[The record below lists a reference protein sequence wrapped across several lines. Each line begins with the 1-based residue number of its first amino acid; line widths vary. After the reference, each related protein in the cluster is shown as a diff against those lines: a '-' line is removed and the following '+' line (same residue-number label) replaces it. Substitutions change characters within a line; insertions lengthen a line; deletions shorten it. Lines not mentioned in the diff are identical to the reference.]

1 MKVTL
6 TGTGSP
12 IPDPN
17 RAGPSTLVQCVGQNI
32 LIDCGRGVA
41 MRLAAA
47 GVPVP
52 FLSAILVT
60 HLHSDHITD
69 LNDIVTTRWILTPE
83 ATPTIVSGPVGMKK
97 VVDGMMA
104 MLTPDQ
110 KYRHDHHAD
119 LRSGPGMQVVVREVS
134 PGDEFKIGDAR
145 IIVGRTDHRPVTP
158 TIGFRI
164 EAEGK
169 SVVLAGDTVP
179 WSELDD
185 LCRGADIYV
194 QTVLRPDLVE
204 LVKQFVPALASR
216 SNDILNYHS
225 SVEDAAKTAAR
236 AGVKTLMLTHYVP
249 AMQAGQEADWLALAT
264 PHFSGNIV
272 LGPDLTAAEA

>member
-17 RAGPSTLVQCVGQNI
+17 RAGPSTLVQCAGQNI

-41 MRLAAA
+41 MRLAAT
-47 GVPVP
+47 GVPAP

-69 LNDIVTTRWILTPE
+69 LNDLVTTRWILTPE
-83 ATPTIVSGPVGMKK
+83 ATATVVYGPVGLKK

-110 KYRHDHHAD
+110 KYRHDHHSD
-119 LRSGPGMQVVVREVS
+119 LRNGPGMQVDVHEVE
-134 PGDEFKIGDAR
+134 PGDEFNIGGAR
-145 IIVGRTDHRPVTP
+145 VIVGRTDHRPVTP

-179 WSELDD
+179 CSELDA
-185 LCRGADIYV
+185 LCSGADIYV

-204 LVKQFVPALASR
+204 LVKNFVPALASR
-216 SNDILNYHS
+216 TNDILDYHS
-225 SVEDAAKTAAR
+225 TVEDAAKTAAR
-236 AGVKTLMLTHYVP
+236 AGVKTLMLTHFVP
-249 AMQAGQEADWLALAT
+249 AMQTGQEADWLAFAT
-264 PHFSGNIV
+264 PHFTGKIV
-272 LGPDLTAAEA
+272 LGPDLTSAEA

>member
-1 MKVTL
+1 
-6 TGTGSP
+6 
-12 IPDPN
+12 
-17 RAGPSTLVQCVGQNI
+17 
-32 LIDCGRGVA
+32 
-41 MRLAAA
+41 MRLVAA
-47 GVPVP
+47 GVPAP
-52 FLSAILVT
+52 FISAILIT

-69 LNDIVTTRWILTPE
+69 LNDLVTTRWILTPE
-83 ATPTIVSGPVGMKK
+83 ATPTIVYGPLGTQK

-119 LRSGPGMQVVVREVS
+119 LRSGPGLQVVVHEVV
-134 PGDEFKIGDAR
+134 PGDEFMIGEAR
-145 IIVGRTDHRPVTP
+145 VIVGRTDHRPVTP

-179 WSELDD
+179 CDELDA
-185 LCRGADIYV
+185 LCLNADIYV
-194 QTVLRPDLVE
+194 QTVLRPDLLE

-216 SNDILNYHS
+216 STDILDYHS
-225 SVEDAAKTAAR
+225 NVEDAAKTASR

-249 AMQAGQEADWLALAT
+249 AMQPGQEADWLALAAA
-264 PHFSGNIV
+264 HFSGNIV
-272 LGPDLTAAEA
+272 LGPDLTSAEA

>member
-6 TGTGSP
+6 LGTGSP

-17 RAGPSTLVQCVGQNI
+17 RAGPCTLVQAGQQNI
-32 LIDCGRGVA
+32 MIDCGRA
-41 MRLAAA
+41 AIMRLLGA
-47 GVPVP
+47 GVLPGMV
-52 FLSAILVT
+52 STILIT

-69 LNDIVTTRWILTPE
+69 LNDLVTTRWILTPE
-83 ATPTIVSGPVGMKK
+83 ATPTVVYGPPGTQK

-119 LRSGPGMQVVVREVS
+119 LRSGPGLQVVVHEVA

-145 IIVGRTDHRPVTP
+145 VIVGRTDHRPVTP

-179 WSELDD
+179 CSELDD

-194 QTVLRPDLVE
+194 QTVLRPDLLE

-216 SNDILNYHS
+216 TTDTLDYHS
-225 SVEDAAKTAAR
+225 SVEDAAKTATR

-249 AMQAGQEADWLALAT
+249 AMQPGQEADWVALAAA
-264 PHFSGNIV
+264 HFGGNIV

>member
-12 IPDPN
+12 IPDPH
-17 RAGPSTLVQCVGQNI
+17 RAGPSTLVQCAEQNI

-83 ATPTIVSGPVGMKK
+83 ATPTIVYGPVGMKK

-119 LRSGPGMQVVVREVS
+119 LRSGPGMQVVVHEVS

-179 WSELDD
+179 CSELDD

-216 SNDILNYHS
+216 TNDILDYHS

>member
-1 MKVTL
+1 MKVIL

-17 RAGPSTLVQCVGQNI
+17 RAGPSTLVQCAGQNI

-83 ATPTIVSGPVGMKK
+83 ATPTVIYGPVGMKK

-119 LRSGPGMQVVVREVS
+119 LRNGPGMQVVVHEVS

-145 IIVGRTDHRPVTP
+145 VIVGRTDHRPVTP

-179 WSELDD
+179 CSELDD

-216 SNDILNYHS
+216 SNDILDYHS

-249 AMQAGQEADWLALAT
+249 AMQTGQESDWLALAA
-264 PHFSGNIV
+264 PHFTGKIV
-272 LGPDLTAAEA
+272 LGPDLTSTEA

>member
-12 IPDPN
+12 IPDPH
-17 RAGPSTLVQCVGQNI
+17 RAGPSTLVQCAGQNI

-52 FLSAILVT
+52 FISAILIT

-69 LNDIVTTRWILTPE
+69 LNDLVTTRWILSPL
-83 ATPTIVSGPVGMKK
+83 ATPTMIYGPVGTQK
-97 VVDGMMA
+97 VVDAMMA

-119 LRSGPGMQVVVREVS
+119 LRSGPGMQAVVHEVA
-134 PGDEFKIGDAR
+134 PGDEFNIGDAR
-145 IIVGRTDHRPVTP
+145 LIVGRTDHRPVTP

-179 WSELDD
+179 CDELDA
-185 LCRGADIYV
+185 LCKGADIYV
-194 QTVLRPDLVE
+194 QTVLRPDLLE
-204 LVKQFVPALASR
+204 LVKQFMPALAAR
-216 SNDILNYHS
+216 TNDILDYHS
-225 SVEDAAKTAAR
+225 SVEDAAKTATR

-249 AMQAGQEADWLALAT
+249 AMQAGQEADWLAVASA
-264 PHFSGNIV
+264 HFAGKIV
-272 LGPDLTAAEA
+272 LGPDLTTAET

>member
-17 RAGPSTLVQCVGQNI
+17 RAGPSTLVQCAGQNI
-32 LIDCGRGVA
+32 LSDCGRGVA
-41 MRLAAA
+41 RRLAAA

-83 ATPTIVSGPVGMKK
+83 ATPTVIYGPPGTQK

-119 LRSGPGMQVVVREVS
+119 LRNGPGMQVVVHEVS
-134 PGDEFKIGDAR
+134 PGDKFKIGDAR
-145 IIVGRTDHRPVTP
+145 VIVGRTDHRPVAP

-179 WSELDD
+179 CSELDD
-185 LCRGADIYV
+185 LCRDADIYV

-216 SNDILNYHS
+216 TNDILDYHS

-264 PHFSGNIV
+264 PHFSGKIV
-272 LGPDLTAAEA
+272 LGPDLTSADA

>member
-12 IPDPN
+12 IPDAN

-41 MRLAAA
+41 MRLVAA

-52 FLSAILVT
+52 FISAILIT

-69 LNDIVTTRWILTPE
+69 LNDLVTTRWILSPQ
-83 ATPTIVSGPVGMKK
+83 ATPTIIYGPPGTQK

-104 MLTPDQ
+104 MLTLDE

-119 LRSGPGMQVVVREVS
+119 LRSGPGLQVVVHEVQ
-134 PGDEFKIGDAR
+134 PGDEFKIGEAR
-145 IIVGRTDHRPVTP
+145 VVVGRTDHRPVTP

-179 WSELDD
+179 CTELDV
-185 LCRGADIYV
+185 LCKNADIYV
-194 QTVLRPDLVE
+194 QTVLRPDLME
-204 LVKQFVPALASR
+204 LVKQFMPALAAR
-216 SNDILNYHS
+216 STDILDYHS
-225 SVEDAAKTAAR
+225 SVEDAAKTATR

-249 AMQAGQEADWLALAT
+249 AMQVGQEADWLALAAA
-264 PHFSGNIV
+264 HFAGKIV
-272 LGPDLTAAEA
+272 LGSDLTFAEA

>member
-83 ATPTIVSGPVGMKK
+83 ATPTVVYGPPGTQK

-119 LRSGPGMQVVVREVS
+119 LRSGPGLQVVVHEVQ

-145 IIVGRTDHRPVTP
+145 VIVGRTDHRPVTP

-164 EAEGK
+164 EADGK

-179 WSELDD
+179 CSELDD
-185 LCRGADIYV
+185 LCRDADIYV
-194 QTVLRPDLVE
+194 QTVLCPDLVE

-216 SNDILNYHS
+216 TNDILDYHS

-249 AMQAGQEADWLALAT
+249 AMQAGPEADWLALAT
-264 PHFSGNIV
+264 PHFSGKIV
-272 LGPDLTAAEA
+272 LGPDLTSAET

>member
-17 RAGPSTLVQCVGQNI
+17 RAGPSTLVQCAGQNI

-83 ATPTIVSGPVGMKK
+83 ATPTVIYGPPGTQK

-119 LRSGPGMQVVVREVS
+119 LRSGPGLQVVVHEVA

-145 IIVGRTDHRPVTP
+145 VIVGRTDHRPVTP

-179 WSELDD
+179 CSELDD

-236 AGVKTLMLTHYVP
+236 ASVKTLMLTHYVP
-249 AMQAGQEADWLALAT
+249 AMQNGQEADWLALAT
-264 PHFSGNIV
+264 PHFTGTIV
-272 LGPDLTAAEA
+272 LGPDLTSAEA

>member
-17 RAGPSTLVQCVGQNI
+17 RAGPSTLVQCAGQNI

-52 FLSAILVT
+52 FLSAILIT

-83 ATPTIVSGPVGMKK
+83 ATPTVVYGPPGTQK

-119 LRSGPGMQVVVREVS
+119 LRSGPGMQVVVHEVS

-145 IIVGRTDHRPVTP
+145 VIVGRTDHRPVTP
-158 TIGFRI
+158 TIGFRV

-179 WSELDD
+179 CSELDD

-194 QTVLRPDLVE
+194 QTVLRPDLIE

-216 SNDILNYHS
+216 SNDTLDYHS
-225 SVEDAAKTAAR
+225 SVEDSAKTAAR

-249 AMQAGQEADWLALAT
+249 AMQSGQEADWLALAT
-264 PHFSGNIV
+264 PHFAGKIV
-272 LGPDLTAAEA
+272 LGPDLTSAEA

>member
-12 IPDPN
+12 IPDPH
-17 RAGPSTLVQCVGQNI
+17 RAGPSTLVQCAGQNI

-83 ATPTIVSGPVGMKK
+83 ATPTIIYGPVGMKK

-110 KYRHDHHAD
+110 KYRHDHRAD
-119 LRSGPGMQVVVREVS
+119 LRNGPGMQVVVHEVS

-145 IIVGRTDHRPVTP
+145 VIVGRTDHRPVTP

-179 WSELDD
+179 CNELDD

-216 SNDILNYHS
+216 TNDILDYHS
-225 SVEDAAKTAAR
+225 SVEDAAKTATR

-249 AMQAGQEADWLALAT
+249 AMQAGQE
-264 PHFSGNIV
+264 
-272 LGPDLTAAEA
+272 

>member
-12 IPDPN
+12 IPDAN
-17 RAGPSTLVQCVGQNI
+17 RAGPSTLVQCAGQNI

-41 MRLAAA
+41 MRLVAA
-47 GVPVP
+47 GVPAP
-52 FLSAILVT
+52 FISAILIT

-69 LNDIVTTRWILTPE
+69 LNDLVTTRWILTPE
-83 ATPTIVSGPVGMKK
+83 ATPTVIYGPLGTQK

-119 LRSGPGMQVVVREVS
+119 LRSGPGLQVVVHEVQ

-145 IIVGRTDHRPVTP
+145 VIVGRTDHRPVTP

-179 WSELDD
+179 CSELDD

-194 QTVLRPDLVE
+194 QTVLRPDLIE
-204 LVKQFVPALASR
+204 LVKAVC
-216 SNDILNYHS
+216 
-225 SVEDAAKTAAR
+225 
-236 AGVKTLMLTHYVP
+236 AGTR
-249 AMQAGQEADWLALAT
+249 LALK
-264 PHFSGNIV
+264 
-272 LGPDLTAAEA
+272 

>member
-1 MKVTL
+1 
-6 TGTGSP
+6 
-12 IPDPN
+12 
-17 RAGPSTLVQCVGQNI
+17 VQCAGQNI

-41 MRLAAA
+41 MRLVAV
-47 GVPVP
+47 GVPAP
-52 FLSAILVT
+52 FLSAILIT

-69 LNDIVTTRWILTPE
+69 LNDLVTTRWILTPE
-83 ATPTIVSGPVGMKK
+83 ATPTVVYGPLGTQK

-119 LRSGPGMQVVVREVS
+119 LRSGPGLQVEVHEVQ
-134 PGDEFKIGDAR
+134 PGEEFKIGEAR
-145 IIVGRTDHRPVTP
+145 VIVGRTDHRPVTP

-179 WSELDD
+179 CDELDA
-185 LCRGADIYV
+185 LCKNADIYV
-194 QTVLRPDLVE
+194 QTVLRPDLLE

-216 SNDILNYHS
+216 TTDILDYHS
-225 SVEDAAKTAAR
+225 NVEDAAKTAAR

-249 AMQAGQEADWLALAT
+249 AMQPGQEADWHALAT

-272 LGPDLTAAEA
+272 LGPDLTSAEA

>member
-12 IPDPN
+12 IPDAN
-17 RAGPSTLVQCVGQNI
+17 RAGPSTLVQCAGQNI

-41 MRLAAA
+41 MRLVAV
-47 GVPVP
+47 GVPAP
-52 FLSAILVT
+52 FVSAILIT

-69 LNDIVTTRWILTPE
+69 LNDLVTTRWILTPE
-83 ATPTIVSGPVGMKK
+83 ATPTVVYGPLGTQK

-119 LRSGPGMQVVVREVS
+119 LRSGPGLQVEVHEVQ

-145 IIVGRTDHRPVTP
+145 VIVGRTDHRPVTP

-179 WSELDD
+179 CDELDA
-185 LCRGADIYV
+185 LCKNADIYV
-194 QTVLRPDLVE
+194 QTVLRPDLLE

-216 SNDILNYHS
+216 TTDILDYHS
-225 SVEDAAKTAAR
+225 NVEDAAKTAAR

-249 AMQAGQEADWLALAT
+249 AMQPGQEAEWLALAT

-272 LGPDLTAAEA
+272 LGPDLTSAEA

>member
-12 IPDPN
+12 IPDPH

-83 ATPTIVSGPVGMKK
+83 ATPTIIYGPVGMKK

-119 LRSGPGMQVVVREVS
+119 LRNGPGMQVVVHEVS

-145 IIVGRTDHRPVTP
+145 VIVGRTDHRPVTP

-179 WSELDD
+179 CNELDD

-216 SNDILNYHS
+216 TNDILDYHS

-264 PHFSGNIV
+264 PHFAGKIV

>member
-52 FLSAILVT
+52 FLSAILIT

-83 ATPTIVSGPVGMKK
+83 ATPTVIYGPPGTQK

-119 LRSGPGMQVVVREVS
+119 LRNGPGMQVVVHEVL

-145 IIVGRTDHRPVTP
+145 VIVGRTDHRPVTP

-164 EAEGK
+164 EADGK

-179 WSELDD
+179 CGELDD
-185 LCRGADIYV
+185 LCRDADIYV

-216 SNDILNYHS
+216 TNDILDYHS
-225 SVEDAAKTAAR
+225 TVQQAGQTAAR
-236 AGVKTLMLTHYVP
+236 NGVKKLMLTHYVP
-249 AMQAGQEADWLALAT
+249 TMQPGSEDEWRALAAE
-264 PHFSGNIV
+264 HFSGEII
-272 LGPDLTAAEA
+272 LGPDLTSLEV

>member
-1 MKVTL
+1 
-6 TGTGSP
+6 
-12 IPDPN
+12 
-17 RAGPSTLVQCVGQNI
+17 
-32 LIDCGRGVA
+32 

-69 LNDIVTTRWILTPE
+69 LNDLVTTRWILTPE
-83 ATPTIVSGPVGMKK
+83 ATPTIIYGPVGMKK

-119 LRSGPGMQVVVREVS
+119 LRNGPGMQVVVHEVS

-145 IIVGRTDHRPVTP
+145 VIVGRTDHRPVTP

-179 WSELDD
+179 CNELDD

-216 SNDILNYHS
+216 TNDILDYHS
-225 SVEDAAKTAAR
+225 SVEDAAKTATR

-264 PHFSGNIV
+264 PHFAGKIV

>member
-12 IPDPN
+12 IPDAN
-17 RAGPSTLVQCVGQNI
+17 RAGPSTLVQCAGQNI

-41 MRLAAA
+41 MRLVAA
-47 GVPVP
+47 GVPAP
-52 FLSAILVT
+52 FISAILIT

-69 LNDIVTTRWILTPE
+69 LNDLVTTRWILTPE
-83 ATPTIVSGPVGMKK
+83 ATPTVIYGPLGTQK

-119 LRSGPGMQVVVREVS
+119 LRSGPGMQIIVHEVV

-145 IIVGRTDHRPVTP
+145 VIVGRTDHRPVIP

-179 WSELDD
+179 CDELDA
-185 LCRGADIYV
+185 LCKNADIYV
-194 QTVLRPDLVE
+194 QTVLRPDLIE

-216 SNDILNYHS
+216 SNDILDYHS
-225 SVEDAAKTAAR
+225 NVEDAAKTAAR
-236 AGVKTLMLTHYVP
+236 AGVKTLMMTHYVP
-249 AMQAGQEADWLALAT
+249 AMQPGQEADWLALAT
-264 PHFSGNIV
+264 PHFNGNIV
-272 LGPDLTAAEA
+272 LGPDLTSAEA

>member
-1 MKVTL
+1 
-6 TGTGSP
+6 
-12 IPDPN
+12 
-17 RAGPSTLVQCVGQNI
+17 VQCAGQNI

-83 ATPTIVSGPVGMKK
+83 ATPTVIYGPVGMKK

-119 LRSGPGMQVVVREVS
+119 LRNGPGMQVEVHEVS
-134 PGDEFKIGDAR
+134 PGDEFKIGDAHV
-145 IIVGRTDHRPVTP
+145 IIGRTDHRPVTP

-179 WSELDD
+179 CSELDD
-185 LCRGADIYV
+185 LCHDADIYV

-216 SNDILNYHS
+216 TNDILDYHS

-249 AMQAGQEADWLALAT
+249 AMQPGQEADWLALAT
-264 PHFSGNIV
+264 PHFTGKIV

>member
-1 MKVTL
+1 
-6 TGTGSP
+6 
-12 IPDPN
+12 
-17 RAGPSTLVQCVGQNI
+17 VQCAGQNI

-83 ATPTIVSGPVGMKK
+83 ATPTIIYGPVGMKK

-119 LRSGPGMQVVVREVS
+119 LRSGPGMQVVVHEVS
-134 PGDEFKIGDAR
+134 PGDEFKIGDAHV
-145 IIVGRTDHRPVTP
+145 IVGRTDHRPVTP

-179 WSELDD
+179 CSELDD

-216 SNDILNYHS
+216 TNDIVNYHS
-225 SVEDAAKTAAR
+225 SVEDAAKTATR

-249 AMQAGQEADWLALAT
+249 AMQPGQEADWLALAT
-264 PHFSGNIV
+264 PHFAGKIV
-272 LGPDLTAAEA
+272 LGPDLTTAEA

>member
-17 RAGPSTLVQCVGQNI
+17 RAGPSTLVQCSGQNI

-52 FLSAILVT
+52 FLSAILIT

-69 LNDIVTTRWILTPE
+69 LNDLVTTRWILTPE
-83 ATPTIVSGPVGMKK
+83 ATPTVIYGPVGMKK

-110 KYRHDHHAD
+110 KYRHGHHAD
-119 LRSGPGMQVVVREVS
+119 LRSGPGMQVVVHEVS

-145 IIVGRTDHRPVTP
+145 VTVGRTDHRPVIP

-179 WSELDD
+179 CDELDA
-185 LCRGADIYV
+185 LCKNADIYV
-194 QTVLRPDLVE
+194 QTVLRPDLLE

-216 SNDILNYHS
+216 TTDILDYHS
-225 SVEDAAKTAAR
+225 NVEDAAKTAAR

-249 AMQAGQEADWLALAT
+249 AMQPGQEADWLALAT

-272 LGPDLTAAEA
+272 LGPDLTSAEA

>member
-1 MKVTL
+1 MKVIL

-12 IPDPN
+12 IPDAH
-17 RAGPSTLVQCVGQNI
+17 RAGPSTLVQCAGQNI

-41 MRLAAA
+41 MRLVAA
-47 GVPVP
+47 GVPAP

-60 HLHSDHITD
+60 HLHSKHITD
-69 LNDIVTTRWILTPE
+69 LNDIVTTRWILSPT
-83 ATPTIVSGPVGMKK
+83 ATPTVVYGPVGLQK

-104 MLTPDQ
+104 MLKLDE

-119 LRSGPGMQVVVREVS
+119 LREGPGMQVSIGEARVV
-134 PGDEFKIGDAR
+134 
-145 IIVGRTDHRPVTP
+145 VGRTDHRPVAP

-179 WSELDD
+179 CAELDD

-204 LVKQFVPALASR
+204 LVK
-216 SNDILNYHS
+216 
-225 SVEDAAKTAAR
+225 
-236 AGVKTLMLTHYVP
+236 
-249 AMQAGQEADWLALAT
+249 
-264 PHFSGNIV
+264 
-272 LGPDLTAAEA
+272 